1 MLGRP
6 KRCSRLSGEIS
17 APGTTGQ
24 DTEEFMEITAAM
36 VKDLRERTGAGMM
49 DCKKALAESAGDA
62 EKAIEYLR
70 VKGLSKAAK
79 KAGRETAEGL
89 VVSYIHPGNKIG
101 VLLEVNCET
110 DFVARTEQFQ
120 EFTKNLAMQ
129 VAAAAP
135 LAVDREGISP
145 ELVEKERGLYRTQA
159 LEEGKPENVLE
170 KIVDGRI
177 EKFYAENVLL
187 DQVYIKD
194 NDKKVGD
201 LLKETIAALGE
212 NIRIARFSRFQL
224 GQ

>member
-1 MLGRP
+1 
-6 KRCSRLSGEIS
+6 
-17 APGTTGQ
+17 
-24 DTEEFMEITAAM
+24 MEITAAM
-36 VKDLRERTGAGMM
+36 VKDLRERTGAGLM
-49 DCKKALAESAGDA
+49 DCKRALAESGGVE

-70 VKGLSKAAK
+70 VKGLSTAAK
-79 KAGRETAEGL
+79 KAGRETTEGM
-89 VVSYIHPGNKIG
+89 VASYIHPGSKIG
-101 VLLEVNCET
+101 VLVEVNCET

-120 EFTKNLAMQ
+120 EFTHNIAMQ

-135 LAVDREGISP
+135 VAVTREEIP
-145 ELVEKERGLYRTQA
+145 ADLVEKERDVYRSQA
-159 LEEGKPENVLE
+159 LEEGKPEKVVE
-170 KIVDGRI
+170 KMVDGRI
-177 EKFYAENVLL
+177 EKFYAESALL